1 MKFNFDK
8 KMLLT
13 LASAGCGI
21 GSVIVGLL
29 NKSNETDEAAEKA
42 AKIVMDKMKKSEQ
55 QKKGEVLRESLL
67 FVFEKGESKMKNQNV
82 TKTTVLYIGL
92 TILRDIHALRKNC
105 FYKVRQ
111 SG

>member
-1 MKFNFDK
+1 MGKRKEDKIMNIKFDK

-42 AKIVMDKMKKSEQ
+42 AKIVMDKMKKSKQ
-55 QKKGEVLRESLL
+55 QRKKRFSDGSLL
-67 FVFEKGESKMKNQNV
+67 FVFEKGESK
-82 TKTTVLYIGL
+82 
-92 TILRDIHALRKNC
+92 
-105 FYKVRQ
+105 
-111 SG
+111 

>member
-1 MKFNFDK
+1 MEKRKEEKIMKFNFDK

-42 AKIVMDKMKKSEQ
+42 AKIVMDKMKKSE
-55 QKKGEVLRESLL
+55 
-67 FVFEKGESKMKNQNV
+67 
-82 TKTTVLYIGL
+82 
-92 TILRDIHALRKNC
+92 
-105 FYKVRQ
+105 
-111 SG
+111 

>member
-42 AKIVMDKMKKSEQ
+42 AKIVMDKMKKS
-55 QKKGEVLRESLL
+55 K
-67 FVFEKGESKMKNQNV
+67 
-82 TKTTVLYIGL
+82 
-92 TILRDIHALRKNC
+92 
-105 FYKVRQ
+105 
-111 SG
+111 